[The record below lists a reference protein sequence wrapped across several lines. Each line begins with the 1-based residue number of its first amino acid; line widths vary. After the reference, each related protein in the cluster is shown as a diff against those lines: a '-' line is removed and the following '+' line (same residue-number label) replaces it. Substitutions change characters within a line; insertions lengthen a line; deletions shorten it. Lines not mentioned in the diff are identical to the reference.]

1 MERKTKAMMKG
12 LHRWALA
19 AFLAAYALLGALL
32 LGNLA
37 PRGWY
42 AWGTPVMTLFGMA
55 AALFHAA
62 GQVGWKR
69 AVAFFALTF
78 GVGLGMEVVGV
89 RTGWVYG
96 PYHYTSRLGPR
107 FLGLVPYVIPL
118 AWFMMAYPSWVI
130 SRRVLA
136 VLWRKTPPWA
146 VAALGGVIMTAWD
159 LVLDP
164 LMVHYRH
171 WVWEAPGG
179 YFGVPLHN
187 FLGWW
192 LTVALALWAFEV
204 LSRPPALRE
213 TTAAPLRW
221 AVLLY
226 IFVGGSNL
234 LAAWEAHLTG
244 PLLAGG
250 WAMLPWVVVGWG
262 TTRR

>member
-1 MERKTKAMMKG
+1 MKQVQRG
-12 LHRWALA
+12 TLA
-19 AFLAAYALLGALL
+19 AVLAAYALLGAALI
-32 LGNLA
+32 GNFA
-37 PRGWY
+37 PRSWY
-42 AWGTPVMTLFGMA
+42 AWGTSVMTLLGMA
-55 AALFHAA
+55 AALLHAG
-62 GQVGWKR
+62 GQIGWKR
-69 AVAFFALTF
+69 TAGFFVLTF
-78 GVGLGMEVVGV
+78 GVGLGMEVLGV

-96 PYHYTSRLGPR
+96 PYHYTTRLGPR

-118 AWFMMAYPSWVI
+118 AWFMMTYPSWVI

-146 VAALGGVIMTAWD
+146 VAALGGVVMTAWD

-204 LSRPPALRE
+204 LLKPPPLRE
-213 TTAAPLRW
+213 SAAAPLRW
-221 AVLLY
+221 AVVLY
-226 IFVGGSNL
+226 FLIGGSNV
-234 LAAWEAHLTG
+234 LAAWEARLTG
-244 PLLAGG
+244 PLLAGF
-250 WAMLPWVVVGWG
+250 WAMLPWVLVGWG
-262 TTRR
+262 ATRRR